1 MSVFERGKPRRVTK
15 RYGTGSLL
23 AVISLPVSWLMASRG
38 MNGWQER
45 AERDMEEGT
54 ISMRRQG
61 YRVVSSE
68 EHSVPSF
75 GIYYWTVT
83 YELTD
88 QAV

>member
-1 MSVFERGKPRRVTK
+1 MSLFQAGKPKRVTK
-15 RYGTGSLL
+15 RYGMGSLL

-45 AERDMEEGT
+45 AERDMEQGAT
-54 ISMRRQG
+54 SMARQG

-68 EHSVPSF
+68 QHSVPAF

-83 YELTD
+83 YERVNPP
-88 QAV
+88 A